1 MALDKEL
8 GFYDAHVGEWEKTNT
23 GEFVVIMD
31 EKVLGFYKTE
41 DDALAA
47 GASAYGATQFL
58 VRKIGEAP
66 QQFSAPALAFGILR
80 ANA

>member
-1 MALDKEL
+1 MALDEAL
-8 GFYDAHVGEWEKTNT
+8 RFYDAHVGEWQKTNS
-23 GEFVVIMD
+23 GDFVVIMG

-47 GASAYGATQFL
+47 GAAAFGATQFL